1 MPSPSAILDGLT
13 AISNDWRGVAV
24 GWHVLVG
31 VYVISL
37 VSGWRPTAR
46 LLAVLITLP
55 LVSVS
60 VLAWS
65 AGNVFNGVVF
75 AGLALVLFR
84 GVPHLQ
90 AQRVRFES
98 MWQVVPGATMVA
110 FGWVYPHFLK
120 TDSWAAYAYAAPLGV
135 VPCATLAAAI
145 GIAWMVAPLR
155 SGAWAAALASG
166 GLFYGLLGVF
176 YLNVMIDIVLVGG
189 ALALACSAAWM
200 RLNLKLALKL
210 RV

>member
-13 AISNDWRGVAV
+13 AISNHWRGVAV
-24 GWHVLVG
+24 GWHVVAG
-31 VYVISL
+31 ACVIGI
-37 VSGWRPTAR
+37 VFGWRPTER

-65 AGNVFNGVVF
+65 AGNAFNGVIF
-75 AGLALVLFR
+75 AALALALFR
-84 GVPHLQ
+84 QVPRLRPH
-90 AQRVRFES
+90 RIRFDS
-98 MWQVVPGATMVA
+98 SWQMLPGATMTA

-120 TDSWAAYAYAAPLGV
+120 TDSWAAYAYAAPLGL
-135 VPCATLAAAI
+135 VPCATLSAAI

-155 SGAWAAALASG
+155 SGAWAAMLASA
-166 GLFYGLLGVF
+166 GLLYGLLGVV
-176 YLNVMIDIVLVGG
+176 YLNVIIDLVLLGG
-189 ALALACSAAWM
+189 ALALAGSVAWM
-200 RLNLKLALKL
+200 RLNLRLALKL

>member
-13 AISNDWRGVAV
+13 AISNHWRGVAV

-31 VYVISL
+31 MLVISL
-37 VSGWRPTAR
+37 VSGWRPTER

-84 GVPHLQ
+84 GSLTFSHN
-90 AQRVRFES
+90 ASISTQRGRLCRRDDGGVRVGVSALPEDRLVGS
-98 MWQVVPGATMVA
+98 HMRTRRRLASCHAPRSRRQSASRGWWRLSDQVT
-110 FGWVYPHFLK
+110 
-120 TDSWAAYAYAAPLGV
+120 WA
-135 VPCATLAAAI
+135 ATLASA
-145 GIAWMVAPLR
+145 
-155 SGAWAAALASG
+155 
-166 GLFYGLLGVF
+166 GLLYGLLGVF
-176 YLNVMIDIVLVGG
+176 YLNVMIDLVLLGG
-189 ALALACSAAWM
+189 ALALAGSSAWM
-200 RLNLKLALKL
+200 RLNLRLALKL
-210 RV
+210 RA